1 MRSGGRRLSATLC
14 LYLGR
19 RFLMWFALVLACVS
33 GIVVLAESIEL
44 LRRGAERGLG
54 LGRLFGMAL
63 LKTPGTVQEVMP
75 FTLLIAVML
84 TYWHLNRTSELMVA
98 RASGISVW
106 QFLLPAA
113 LLAVLIGVL
122 RITVLDPFTTALSAR
137 FQQLADLYI
146 DDTGG
151 VITASSNGLWL
162 RQFDRNGQAIIHAA
176 RLSLEDQTF
185 HSVSIMS
192 FAPDDTLTR
201 RVDAAAATL
210 GGGYWHLPQAWVVV
224 PNRGAALNPDYRLP
238 THLSLDQV
246 VGSLAPPTTVSF
258 WRLPRYIEL
267 LDATGLSSVFHRLQW
282 QRLLSMPL
290 LFAAMI
296 LVGAAFSLRPQRL
309 GGTMARVGAGVT
321 TGFLLYFISD
331 LIIRLGRNDSIPP
344 VLAGW
349 TPAGMT
355 ALVGITFLL
364 YLEDG

>member
-1 MRSGGRRLSATLC
+1 MSKGARRLSATLC

-19 RFLMWFALVLACVS
+19 RFLMWFGLVLACVT
-33 GIVVLAESIEL
+33 GIVILAESIEL
-44 LRRGAERGLG
+44 LRRGAESGLG
-54 LGRLFGMAL
+54 IGRLFGMAL
-63 LKTPGTVQEVMP
+63 LKAPGTIQEVMP

-113 LLAVLIGVL
+113 VLAVLIGGV
-122 RITVLDPFTTALSAR
+122 RIAVLDPVATALSAR
-137 FQQLADLYI
+137 FQKLADLYI

-151 VITASSNGLWL
+151 IITATSNGLWL
-162 RQFDRNGQAIIHAA
+162 RQYDRSGQAIIHAA
-176 RLSLEDQTF
+176 RLSLDDQTF
-185 HSVSIMS
+185 HNVSVIS
-192 FAPDDTLTR
+192 FTADDALTGRIDAPS
-201 RVDAAAATL
+201 ATL
-210 GGGYWHLPQAWVVV
+210 GAGYWHLRDAWVVL
-224 PNRGAALNPDYRLP
+224 PNRSPVLAADYRLP

-258 WRLPRYIEL
+258 WALPHYIEL
-267 LDATGLSSVFHRLQW
+267 LEATGLSSVFHRLQW
-282 QRLLSMPL
+282 QRLLAMPL

-309 GGTMARVGAGVT
+309 GGTMVRVGAGVT
-321 TGFLLYFISD
+321 TGFLLYFLSD